1 MYIKNIKI
9 KNMKCFDEKE
19 FNFSSNFNVLIGDNG
34 NGKTTILD
42 AIAISLGTFFIGID
56 GAASRNLFINEIR
69 KTTNNLETSELL
81 FPFILDANFNIENQN
96 INCLREQSTLKG
108 KLKYKDANDL
118 IEYGKKL
125 TENVRKNKV
134 IDLPLIAY
142 HGTGR
147 LSSQKFKRTNLYKSK
162 TSRFDG
168 YYAALDPKS
177 IKREFYK
184 WYITFEDE
192 ALKFNKDK
200 TLYNAFNKA
209 ITDCVPEWSE
219 IHYSWASQDIK
230 GKLNF
235 TNNKTEWIELSSMSS
250 GFQTMVGLAADIAF
264 RCIQLNAHLQENAIK
279 LTKGIVLIDELD
291 MHLHP
296 NWQKRVV
303 ADLKR
308 AFPNIQ
314 FIVTTHSPFIVQ
326 SLNANE
332 VINLDNADNKVIKN
346 PYQSSIEEVADE
358 EMKVVNVQRSNR
370 FLEMINNAEKYYSLI
385 EAGKSVKTDNE
396 LFEIKRKL
404 DELLI
409 DFENNPAYVALL
421 KAELKSNLPKL

>member
-1 MYIKNIKI
+1 MYLKKLKI

-19 FNFSSNFNVLIGDNG
+19 FDFSSNFNVLIGDNG

-42 AIAISLGTFFIGID
+42 AIAISLGTLFIGID
-56 GAASRNLFINEIR
+56 GTTSRTLFINEIR
-69 KTTNNLETSELL
+69 KTTNNQDTSELL
-81 FPFILDANFNIENQN
+81 LPFVLESIFNIENQN
-96 INCLREQSTLKG
+96 ITCVREQATTKG
-108 KLKYKDANDL
+108 KLKYKSAIDL

-125 TENVRKNKV
+125 MENVRKN
-134 IDLPLIAY
+134 IITDLPIIAY

-147 LSSQKFKRTNLYKSK
+147 LSSQKFKRTNLYKRK

-219 IHYSWASQDIK
+219 IHYSWANYDIK
-230 GKLNF
+230 GKLNLS
-235 TNNKTEWIELSSMSS
+235 NRQTEWIELGAMSS
-250 GFQTMVGLAADIAF
+250 GFQTMVGLAADIAY
-264 RCIQLNAHLQENAIK
+264 RCIQLNPHLQENAIK

-314 FIVTTHSPFIVQ
+314 FIVTTHSPFIIQ
-326 SLNANE
+326 SLHENE
-332 VINLDNADNKVIKN
+332 VINLDNTNGKVTG
-346 PYQSSIEEVADE
+346 YQRNAGQLFYHIE
-358 EMKVVNVQRSNR
+358 
-370 FLEMINNAEKYYSLI
+370 
-385 EAGKSVKTDNE
+385 T
-396 LFEIKRKL
+396 
-404 DELLI
+404 
-409 DFENNPAYVALL
+409 
-421 KAELKSNLPKL
+421 